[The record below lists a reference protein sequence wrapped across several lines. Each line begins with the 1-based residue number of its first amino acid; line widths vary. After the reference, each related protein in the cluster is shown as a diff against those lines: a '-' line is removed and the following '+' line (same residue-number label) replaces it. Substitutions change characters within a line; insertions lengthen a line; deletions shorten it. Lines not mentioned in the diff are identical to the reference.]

1 MKRKTPLRLQ
11 RHGMQFAMKRVN
23 AAIPLLLYS
32 ITVFISSSS
41 AAYILHPKMAIKRRS
56 STRNSTKTSSS
67 LAGSNNSSSYENN
80 NNNDGNKQNK
90 KQKVVTAIKRKSHWT
105 RPGVEAAARLV
116 SLPPLSSSSSS
127 SFPSLLSEQITK
139 NDTVKSWNMALSYY
153 TTMLKVKGGT
163 KLYNLDQ
170 QRDVIRKQWK
180 LNINNSSSSNNKVQG
195 GDDDDEE
202 VLLTKDQLLNIIIPW
217 KFLKGKPRNA
227 LKPLLQSNSEEEV
240 KRCSMAAFKFANKLV
255 DENNS
260 NSTTTNNNEQYIQ
273 ESIQSICNLK
283 GVGPATASAILSIY
297 NPKHFCFMDD
307 EVIECLYDKKRGYT
321 LKIYMEVNECCA
333 EIARLLNDC
342 SSCGEG
348 GGKGGGEG
356 NESWT
361 PASVGKALWTVAT
374 MSAQNDE
381 EGLNKVFND

>member
-1 MKRKTPLRLQ
+1 
-11 RHGMQFAMKRVN
+11 
-23 AAIPLLLYS
+23 
-32 ITVFISSSS
+32 
-41 AAYILHPKMAIKRRS
+41 
-56 STRNSTKTSSS
+56 

-116 SLPPLSSSSSS
+116 SLPPLSSL
-127 SFPSLLSEQITK
+127 FPSLLSEQITK
-139 NDTVKSWNMALSYY
+139 NDTVKSWNMALSCY
-153 TTMLKVKGGT
+153 TTMIKVKGGT
-163 KLYNLDQ
+163 KLYKLDQ
-170 QRDVIRKQWK
+170 QRDGIGKQWK
-180 LNINNSSSSNNKVQG
+180 LNSNNTS
-195 GDDDDEE
+195 
-202 VLLTKDQLLNIIIPW
+202 LTKDQLLNIIIPW

-240 KRCSMAAFKFANKLV
+240 KRCCKAAFQFADKLV
-255 DENNS
+255 NNNNNS
-260 NSTTTNNNEQYIQ
+260 NSTNSTNNEQYIQ

-297 NPKHFCFMDD
+297 NPQHFCFMDD

-321 LKIYMEVNECCA
+321 LKIYMEVNERCL

-348 GGKGGGEG
+348 GEKGGGEG